1 MIKAYIL
8 LNIGSYLSYIFAGS
22 SREVLVSSMFFT
34 GTTLAYVYYYQKE
47 KNEEILFT
55 TIQRKHRSTK
65 STANRS

>member
-47 KNEEILFT
+47 KNEEIL
-55 TIQRKHRSTK
+55 
-65 STANRS
+65 